1 MSDYKFFEYDDKL
14 GGDISNFDNKN
25 KRLSNKLDVVED
37 STDFSI
43 LRSNNE
49 SSSEIVK
56 AADEETTFTKYYNSA
71 MVGKTLDDL
80 EEAAQSNDDKNI
92 VKQPK
97 ETNICRKS
105 KVLLESK
112 SEEESTSD
120 DELEQTMKRL
130 MLSNECAIRGYI
142 PETENLTQNESKIL
156 FHENESCTNDISN
169 VMISQNVSEDEDEDN
184 DFETETLDMINCLEM
199 NDKETCGVAEET
211 LFFEDQESIERND
224 AAMNSIF
231 DNKDSEYNDGI
242 EGNSKNDDLNLN
254 KDLDDVGKGRSCLQ
268 IDAKQVDI
276 ATKDDLLYTDQESRK
291 RFNATKTNLSVAR
304 DFNERDHSLHASKL
318 NLAATRSG
326 SSSHDTIQQECKG
339 FNYEVSVKSRE
350 IVDSV
355 QSNATQIDR
364 ISDTN
369 LTDLIEDKIKDD
381 MINKVAVQSDTL
393 PLKLDQMNYA
403 KFIDETDNSKNK
415 KMIPWWTSPLI
426 IGDESNEN
434 VHKAVNDA
442 KVSLGKGCQEIMIE
456 IDDVEDEKTINAKK
470 MLSKVES
477 SNKINALEETR
488 LSQNKLLSLTEITTD
503 VGISE
508 NGLDSTLT
516 KVEKSNNSNNN
527 SWWIQNVDNSIEEY
541 PEIKIEEC
549 KTKTIYL
556 EMANN
561 DHKINLP
568 VKENDIIKLNY
579 PKNSPSMADMGNMKN
594 GKEEHNLKLSTG
606 TKYVSKQKLLPV
618 TFRKPYHVCTPPL
631 PSRSIES
638 IMRDHTESMD
648 ELDPQKIPP
657 KTQQL
662 RDLISAAKDVSITR
676 RSNACGALKVMVTK
690 GKKIQIL
697 LARTIGL
704 IESLL
709 YALDHVLDTKD
720 PENSKNAR
728 ERASFVLK
736 MLTSLKQNRQI
747 IFRQIGLPEC
757 LVKVIAEN
765 VGEIRLNS
773 CIALAYLAKSE
784 KNKILMAKVV
794 GLVTTLSL
802 VMVGEKKTI
811 LENTVTVDISKKQE
825 KRNEKCS
832 LDERP
837 KHDPEISKKKEDND
851 PSPNSLLLES
861 SSDKYELS
869 GTELNSDIICQSTKA
884 NNKKNAVDVN
894 LNSVSKES
902 KGVESISSYL
912 EQNLLST
919 RMNACATLLHLSK
932 NCLVTMDLCNNED
945 FLNAIILISQDFY
958 NPIHT
963 KCLEI
968 CCNMTRLQHN
978 NTKLALRTDLIE
990 TLIKC
995 SKSKLEEDRSWS
1007 MRIFQNLTASS
1018 CNIMAKLSIVEQLCV
1033 SSMRKTTEQEAAVSA
1048 LLNLS
1053 SESKNVVPLTSAKN
1067 VMACLIFLAQNP
1079 NSLERVSST
1088 SCHALAQIAMW
1099 LQSVAAGVTVPEEI
1113 NPVPL
1118 PSSSSMGWMRWDK

>member
-1 MSDYKFFEYDDKL
+1 M
-14 GGDISNFDNKN
+14 
-25 KRLSNKLDVVED
+25 
-37 STDFSI
+37 
-43 LRSNNE
+43 
-49 SSSEIVK
+49 
-56 AADEETTFTKYYNSA
+56 
-71 MVGKTLDDL
+71 DDL
-80 EEAAQSNDDKNI
+80 EEEDNKSEESIGYAK
-92 VKQPK
+92 VY
-97 ETNICRKS
+97 RKS
-105 KVLLESK
+105 EMLLESK
-112 SEEESTSD
+112 SEEENAFN

-130 MLSNECAIRGYI
+130 MLSNECAIRGYL
-142 PETENLTQNESKIL
+142 PETENSTPMDFEKKESTNVSHESKS
-156 FHENESCTNDISN
+156 FANDISN

-184 DFETETLDMINCLEM
+184 DLETETLDMINCREM

-224 AAMNSIF
+224 ASKNSIF
-231 DNKDSEYNDGI
+231 DNKDSEYNDGT

-304 DFNERDHSLHASKL
+304 DFNESDHCLHASKL

-355 QSNATQIDR
+355 QSNATQIDK

-369 LTDLIEDKIKDD
+369 STDLIEDKLKDD
-381 MINKVAVQSDTL
+381 MINKVVIQSDTL

-477 SNKINALEETR
+477 SNKINASEETR
-488 LSQNKLLSLTEITTD
+488 LLQNKLLSLTEITTD

-527 SWWIQNVDNSIEEY
+527 SWWIQNVDNSIDEY

-561 DHKINLP
+561 DHKINLS

-606 TKYVSKQKLLPV
+606 TRYVSKQKLLPV

-690 GKKIQIL
+690 GKKNQIL

-728 ERASFVLK
+728 ERASFALK

-802 VMVGEKKTI
+802 IMVGEKKTI

-932 NCLVTMDLCNNED
+932 NCLVT
-945 FLNAIILISQDFY
+945 
-958 NPIHT
+958 
-963 KCLEI
+963 
-968 CCNMTRLQHN
+968 
-978 NTKLALRTDLIE
+978 
-990 TLIKC
+990 
-995 SKSKLEEDRSWS
+995 
-1007 MRIFQNLTASS
+1007 
-1018 CNIMAKLSIVEQLCV
+1018 V
-1033 SSMRKTTEQEAAVSA
+1033 SSLRIK
-1048 LLNLS
+1048 LLAD
-1053 SESKNVVPLTSAKN
+1053 VVPLFF
-1067 VMACLIFLAQNP
+1067 IFPFNFF
-1079 NSLERVSST
+1079 SSF
-1088 SCHALAQIAMW
+1088 LFDF
-1099 LQSVAAGVTVPEEI
+1099 
-1113 NPVPL
+1113 
-1118 PSSSSMGWMRWDK
+1118 RWIYATMKTF